1 MNRGSNN
8 ENIYARYHDQLNELQ
23 NKRDER
29 NVPNIDKQPD
39 YNNNDS
45 SKNQPLRPNSAASR
59 VGPPAL
65 LPNKYKPVV
74 NNSPASE
81 FVRRR
86 EEFERNRARG
96 KGLINNPLVARPT
109 VYKNDVKSSYEEK
122 LRQIRF
128 QNYNN
133 RRLIANEASKR
144 KSVECSDNQNKKI
157 AALRVYFTNY

>member
-1 MNRGSNN
+1 MPII
-8 ENIYARYHDQLNELQ
+8 E
-23 NKRDER
+23 
-29 NVPNIDKQPD
+29 KQPD
-39 YNNNDS
+39 YNNNDLNQ
-45 SKNQPLRPNSAASR
+45 NQPPRPNSGAGRA
-59 VGPPAL
+59 GPSAL

-96 KGLINNPLVARPT
+96 KGLINNPLVARPPI
-109 VYKNDVKSSYEEK
+109 YKKDVKSSYEEK

-133 RRLIANEASKR
+133 RRFIANEASKR

-157 AALRVYFTNY
+157 AALRVYFTN